1 MRSWGECVRLAKISA
16 NEGARLAAVADYG
29 WPDIAAHPALT
40 QLTKL
45 AARRFDTSTAVVT
58 LVREFDQVFVAS
70 TGIDGQGTPR
80 DISFCS
86 HALESDDL
94 LVVPDARLDPRFAG
108 NPLVIGPPYV
118 RFYAGAPLRSPAG
131 HVVGTLCVIDHRPRN
146 GMSARDRQALRAL
159 GAQAAQRLEDLR
171 LAHARTLGN
180 DGFRRAAA
188 RSPDAVAFADAR
200 GRITFWNEAAARLL
214 ALDSENAVGR
224 DLGEVVP
231 ALRSHIAL
239 DGTSFSPNGLM
250 PFGEPFDADARRG
263 DGTLVPVTLTIHSNG
278 QGGPCAYDIVLRDIT
293 ARRRSD
299 DLVFEA
305 AHRDALTGLPNPNV
319 LIERLGEHIERGEQV
334 HVLCVGITGLQHID
348 GGASAHLR
356 EMMVKEV
363 AQRLVESVGYGDTVT
378 RLEADAFAILRVAD
392 RDETPSAPL
401 VVADRILGS
410 LIAPVHVEKQRVRV
424 SAQVGIACY
433 PKHATTADALMA
445 AASAALHQARRE
457 GRRVRRVF
465 GEAENHEALDRDDLD
480 EALAQAFARGEF
492 ELFYQPQVNLADG
505 SMVGAEALIRWNHP
519 ERGLLLPAEF
529 LDQVEHGPVASAFG
543 TWVLE
548 TACSQAVAWRR
559 RAPGFRIGVNLFEA
573 QFRSRD
579 LAGEVLAILDR
590 TGLSPDAL
598 ELEVTEKI
606 MLDDDPSSLASLAA
620 LHDRGVSVAFDDFGT
635 GYASLCMLKNCPL
648 TRLKIDRSFVQ
659 DIASGGTDALIVA
672 SVAALGTGLGLD
684 VLAEGIENETQ
695 WAMVRAS
702 GCHTGQG
709 FWFGH
714 PMPAPEFEEWMR
726 NKPPAHVSGVRA

>member
-1 MRSWGECVRLAKISA
+1 VRRAKISA

-29 WPDIAAHPALT
+29 WPNVDAHPALT
-40 QLTKL
+40 QLTEL
-45 AARRFDTSTAVVT
+45 AARRFDTSAAVVT
-58 LVREFDQVFVAS
+58 LVRELDQVFVAR
-70 TGIDGQGTPR
+70 TGIDAQGTPR

-86 HALESDDL
+86 HALDSDDL
-94 LVVPDARLDPRFAG
+94 LVVPDARLDPRFSG
-108 NPLVIGPPYV
+108 NPLVVGPPHV
-118 RFYAGAPLRSPAG
+118 RFYAGVPLRSPEG
-131 HVVGTLCVIDHRPRN
+131 YVVGTLCVIDHRPRN

-171 LAHARTLGN
+171 LAYARTLGS
-180 DGFRRAAA
+180 GLFRRAAA
-188 RSPDAVAFADAR
+188 QSLEAIVLADVR
-200 GRITFWNEAAARLL
+200 GRITFCNEAAARLL
-214 ALDSENAVGR
+214 GVESENVPGHG
-224 DLGEVVP
+224 LCEFIP
-231 ALRSHIAL
+231 ALRSQDAAPGH
-239 DGTSFSPNGLM
+239 SFSPNRLVALGD
-250 PFGEPFDADARRG
+250 PFDVDARRD
-263 DGTLVPVTLTIHSNG
+263 DGTFVPVTITIHRDGHGSSS
-278 QGGPCAYDIVLRDIT
+278 AYDVVLRDIT
-293 ARRRSD
+293 ARRRGD
-299 DLVFEA
+299 ELAFEA
-305 AHRDALTGLPNPNV
+305 AHRDVLTGLPNPRV

-334 HVLCVGITGLQHID
+334 HLLCVGISGLQHVE
-348 GGASAHLR
+348 GGASSHLH
-356 EMMVKEV
+356 EKMVKEI
-363 AQRLVESVGYGDTVT
+363 ARRLVESVGYGDTVT

-410 LIAPVHVEKQRVRV
+410 MIAPVHVEKQRVRL

-433 PKHATTADALMA
+433 PKHATTPDALMA

-465 GEAENHEALDRDDLD
+465 GEAQHHEALDRDDLD

-492 ELFYQPQVNLADG
+492 ELFYQPQVDLADG

-519 ERGLLLPAEF
+519 ERGLLLPPDF
-529 LDQVEHGPVASAFG
+529 LDQIEHGAVASAFG

-548 TACSQAVAWRR
+548 TACSQAVVWRR
-559 RAPGFRIGVNLFEA
+559 RAPNFRISVNLFEA

-590 TGLSPDAL
+590 TGLTPDAL

-606 MLDDDPSSLASLAA
+606 MLGNDPGSLASLGA
-620 LHDRGVSVAFDDFGT
+620 LHERGVSVAFDDFGT
-635 GYASLCMLKNCPL
+635 GYASLCMLKDCPL
-648 TRLKIDRSFVQ
+648 TRLKIDRSFVK
-659 DIASGGTDALIVA
+659 DIAGGGADALIVA
-672 SVAALGTGLGLD
+672 AVATLGTGLGLD
-684 VLAEGIENETQ
+684 VLAEGIEDETQ